1 MLWYV
6 NSKPITKTS
15 VAITNSEKL
24 PLIILSRNSHP
35 DQFTVNGYSGVLVDE
50 DECQNGTHNCD
61 VNAHCNNTLGSF
73 NCTCLQGYLG
83 EGVRCSGKTVLHY

>member
-6 NSKPITKTS
+6 NSKPITKTL
-15 VAITNSEKL
+15 VAITNSEKC
-24 PLIILSRNSHP
+24 PLLFYLENSHP
-35 DQFTVNGYSGVLVDE
+35 DQLTVNGVLVEE

-83 EGVRCSGKTVLHY
+83 DGVRCSGKTALHY